1 MELELR
7 FDGLGEDVVDAEVE
21 VQVLDL
27 AMADAPPDPAVAT
40 VPSVSVASASPTVR
54 VTVDLPAGSA
64 GYEPGLLVRVRGRTA
79 SDSRVQFL
87 NTGATPLTGPAAG
100 PVQVVLTRIT

>member
-27 AMADAPPDPAVAT
+27 AMADAPPEPAVAR

-54 VTVDLPAGSA
+54 VTIDLPTDGA

-79 SDSRVQFL
+79 SDSRVQFF
-87 NTGATPLTGPAAG
+87 NTGATPVTDRAAG
-100 PVQVVLTRIT
+100 PVQVVLSRIT

>member
-27 AMADAPPDPAVAT
+27 AVADAPPDPAVAT
-40 VPSVSVASASPTVR
+40 VPSVSVTSASPTLR
-54 VTVDLPAGSA
+54 VTVDLPWVGGA
-64 GYEPGLLVRVRGRTA
+64 YEPGLLVRVRGRTA
-79 SDSRVQFL
+79 SDARVQFF
-87 NTGATPLTGPAAG
+87 NTGATALTGPAAG
-100 PVQVVLTRIT
+100 PVQVVLSRIT